1 MRSRAGLDSDI
12 WRQFYTPEEIDEIT
26 SNSDTLTIV
35 SGNYPIHTRIYSQP
49 GPAPT
54 VVMAHG
60 IICYGLILQRMA
72 LPFFRRGYNVVHF
85 DMPGTGQSGGDRGGC
100 TMGEFMR
107 AWHDAVAFAKRTFD
121 GPIYAMGNAEDGVT
135 CYYALANH
143 PDISGIS
150 IHNLF
155 HYGDPAGANPV
166 GPSLKVRALTMF
178 SYLGLAFR
186 PSRSVKGTKTF
197 PWKHVFTGP
206 GDEKYIKLLE
216 NDPLGLTVVK
226 YRMAHTMLRR
236 RVPRVQFEDCRTPV
250 QVIASR
256 LNAIWPYATT
266 VQYYNRLGGP
276 KELVTLEDKGQWELN
291 QAFHEMYCG
300 HVMNWF
306 AKHGAATG
314 PVEADSPV
322 SVVG

>member
-1 MRSRAGLDSDI
+1 MRVLAGLDSDI
-12 WRQFYTPEEIDEIT
+12 WRQFYTPEEIDEIV
-26 SNSDTLTIV
+26 SNSETVTIV
-35 SGNYPIHTRIYSQP
+35 SGTYPIHTRVYAQP

-54 VVMAHG
+54 VVIAHG

-72 LPFFRRGYNVVHF
+72 LPFFRNGYNVVHF
-85 DMPGTGQSGGDRGGC
+85 DLPGTGQSGGDRGGC

-107 AWHDAVAFAKRTFD
+107 AWRDAVAFAKRTFD

-143 PDISGIS
+143 PDVSGIS

-178 SYLGLAFR
+178 SYLGLAAR

-197 PWKHVFTGP
+197 PWKDVFTGP

-250 QVIASR
+250 QVIASKQ
-256 LNAIWPYATT
+256 NAIWPYETT
-266 VQYYNRLGGP
+266 VYYYNRLGGP
-276 KELVTLEDKGQWELN
+276 KELITLEDKGQWELN
-291 QAFHEMYCG
+291 PEFHDMYCG

-306 AKHGAATG
+306 AQHGAVTG
-314 PVEADSPV
+314 PVEVGEPAPV
-322 SVVG
+322 AG